1 MFEANNSESISIQIG
16 IVEFTEGA
24 SQPSLNKIET
34 RTTTLQT
41 VIVKLQ
47 QAIDA
52 FKKDITEKAE

>member
-1 MFEANNSESISIQIG
+1 MRISESISIQIG